1 MERPKRTFVTQ
12 EFLSMLPKEKSK
24 SRSKSRSKKIRR
36 KKSLSPTSSSSCKK
50 WLSNKNINPKT
61 GRKIKSGSTI
71 YKKLE
76 SKCSSFSPSR
86 YVSPPKSNIC
96 ETWLKNKSIN
106 PRTKRN
112 ISPKGIQYK
121 KLSRECGHVSPVRVS
136 PVRVV
141 KFKSKSKSRSRKL
154 SPIKE
159 KSISMV
165 KMTPEN
171 KKLIKHID
179 YFEWQLEQARE
190 NLRKVKTNKPV
201 PMNLINDAILHAQKL
216 KLKPTITNKDIKLL
230 QEDIKELNDEVD
242 EYTGE
247 KTSNVRKVLNGIGKA
262 ATAMLYIAAVIP
274 ALYVAT

>member
-24 SRSKSRSKKIRR
+24 SKS
-36 KKSLSPTSSSSCKK
+36 KKSLSPTSVSSCKK
-50 WLSNKNINPKT
+50 WLSNKNMNPKT

-76 SKCSSFSPSR
+76 SKCSSLSPSR
-86 YVSPPKSNIC
+86 YVSPPKSDIC

-106 PRTKRN
+106 PRTKRK
-112 ISPKGIQYK
+112 ISPKGTQYK
-121 KLSRECGHVSPVRVS
+121 KLSKECGHVSPVKVS

-141 KFKSKSKSRSRKL
+141 KFKSRSRSRKL

-190 NLRKVKTNKPV
+190 NLRKVKTRKPIH
-201 PMNLINDAILHAQKL
+201 MNVINDAILHAQKL
-216 KLKPTITNKDIKLL
+216 KLKPTITNKDIELL
-230 QEDIKELNDEVD
+230 QNDIKELNDEVD

-247 KTSNVRKVLNGIGKA
+247 KTTTVRKVFNGIGKA

-274 ALYVAT
+274 ALYVA

>member
-12 EFLSMLPKEKSK
+12 EFLSMLPKEKS
-24 SRSKSRSKKIRR
+24 RSKSKSKKIRR
-36 KKSLSPTSSSSCKK
+36 KKSLSPTSVSSCKK
-50 WLSNKNINPKT
+50 WLSNKNMNPKT

-86 YVSPPKSNIC
+86 YVSPPKSDIC

-106 PRTKRN
+106 PRTKRK
-112 ISPKGIQYK
+112 ISPKGTQYK
-121 KLSRECGHVSPVRVS
+121 KLSKECGHVSPVRVS
-136 PVRVV
+136 PVRVSPVRVV
-141 KFKSKSKSRSRKL
+141 KFKSRSRKL

-190 NLRKVKTNKPV
+190 NLRKVKTRKPIH
-201 PMNLINDAILHAQKL
+201 MNVINDAILHAQKL
-216 KLKPTITNKDIKLL
+216 KLKPTITNKDIELL
-230 QEDIKELNDEVD
+230 QNDIKELNDEVD

-247 KTSNVRKVLNGIGKA
+247 KTTTVRKVFNGIGKA

-274 ALYVAT
+274 ALYVA